1 MTGAHE
7 ACTRSR
13 DGAAHCP
20 LTQCLQLSERGS
32 HLCLLGTRC
41 VSHGE
46 GGDWGH
52 QGRLP
57 GGGSQWVA
65 PGWMGTLPV
74 EEAGW
79 KVDSRVR
86 GGRAGH
92 SLPALCRHSGRN
104 TSCSR
109 CKDRVTHPEGTAH
122 RPGGALHRSSER
134 HPQTHLQL

>member
-1 MTGAHE
+1 MGSTRLDGNPAHGGG
-7 ACTRSR
+7 R
-13 DGAAHCP
+13 
-20 LTQCLQLSERGS
+20 
-32 HLCLLGTRC
+32 
-41 VSHGE
+41 VE
-46 GGDWGH
+46 GGQ
-52 QGRLP
+52 QG
-57 GGGSQWVA
+57 
-65 PGWMGTLPV
+65 
-74 EEAGW
+74 
-79 KVDSRVR
+79 R